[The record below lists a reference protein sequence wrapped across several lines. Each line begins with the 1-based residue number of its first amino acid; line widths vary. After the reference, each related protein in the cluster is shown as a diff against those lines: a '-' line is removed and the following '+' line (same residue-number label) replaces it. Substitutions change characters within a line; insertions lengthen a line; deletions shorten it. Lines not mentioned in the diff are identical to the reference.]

1 MKQSIMLA
9 LLLVVALALLIV
21 SGGDDQRDL
30 ERHIQWEQASHIC
43 G

>member
-1 MKQSIMLA
+1 MKQSVLLA
-9 LLLVVALALLIV
+9 FLAALAIVMLIV

>member
-1 MKQSIMLA
+1 MKKSVMLA
-9 LLLVVALALLIV
+9 LLLAVALALLIV
-21 SGGDDQRDL
+21 SGGDDAREL

>member
-1 MKQSIMLA
+1 MKQSILLA
-9 LLLVVALALLIV
+9 LLLALAIVMLIV